1 MKDGAQSAPGP
12 GVSKSRHRADKMPPR
27 PESPSPETV
36 VTLAETSDLEN
47 LFEGHRLGPDDRRL
61 TFELAPPGT
70 LAEWHFS
77 PSYVVFANSIRAVRG
92 PSRQPSSRAAPAHP
106 GDAPGQGTWGGR
118 QATER
123 SSRASPGCLRPRA
136 ALGPRLGPTVQ
147 GWSQNL
153 ARLCFCHPSWA
164 AGPGRCL
171 GSSCP

>member
-1 MKDGAQSAPGP
+1 MGPKAPQDPEFPRAVTEQTKCHRAQSPLLRKP
-12 GVSKSRHRADKMPPR
+12 SSLWLR
-27 PESPSPETV
+27 P
-36 VTLAETSDLEN
+36 VTWKTSLS
-47 LFEGHRLGPDDRRL
+47 GTAWGRMTGRL